1 MRQTQRSS
9 DSISTELFNVFIYRM
24 LTLLALII
32 LILSSSSSFAFKDNP
47 GSAKNCS
54 SGSVKG
60 IFDKTN
66 YNKLKTSFDTNTYQS
81 MNSGAS
87 ASSIPLKIKMIIN
100 DINVNTTGN
109 TNTVTG
115 TNANPA
121 IDINRN
127 FKNLTSSSDI
137 TLDFQNTENNTSL
150 YLGNVA
156 LSVFDIDKSI
166 DRNKAGWDDLVS
178 ITGITRN
185 NINIKGAFQGV
196 SGSSVIELANGLQN
210 SSTDSS
216 FNCTSSLDTN
226 CQGSVLFS
234 EDVRSV
240 TLSYTNTNNVT
251 NPTSQRF
258 QFRVDSY
265 CYTPQYTFSGTVFN
279 DNGGMDDVTQ
289 ADASNSNIGV
299 VPYNN
304 TNYFNGVFNFLSPNA
319 ETGIE
324 GSTVEL
330 THCTNG
336 SVYSS
341 QLVNNSV
348 SAIGQYKINVPST
361 TINGNTNNLC
371 LLESRPGN
379 TYPIRTSTD
388 SIKVNGFSTT
398 KYDYP
403 NNNFGRVIA
412 ENAALVLR
420 KAQYVNNCRA
430 DINYTD
436 SNLNIAGN
444 TNPNTGFS
452 EDSIT
457 DNLNPGQCIA
467 YRITA
472 TNRANSP
479 INNFV
484 MQDKLQKKGPG
495 GALVTSVLA
504 NPISNTVDYASDS
517 VPIGQ
522 NGIVKTNSFVLP
534 LRSKRVFYFN
544 TKYGTTV
551 DP

>member
-1 MRQTQRSS
+1 
-9 DSISTELFNVFIYRM
+9 M

-185 NINIKGAFQGV
+185 NINIKGTFQGV

-279 DNGGMDDVTQ
+279 DNAGIAENNNIDLNINTKSDISSTFT
-289 ADASNSNIGV
+289 SN
-299 VPYNN
+299 PK
-304 TNYFNGVFNFLSPNA
+304 YFNGIFDQGESGISATGLTVSLTNCNGINISGTTAQVVGVSPLS
-319 ETGIE
+319 
-324 GSTVEL
+324 
-330 THCTNG
+330 
-336 SVYSS
+336 
-341 QLVNNSV
+341 Q
-348 SAIGQYKINVPST
+348 GQYKFTV
-361 TINGNTNNLC
+361 
-371 LLESRPGN
+371 PGN
-379 TYPIRTSTD
+379 VISSLTLQKVCLVQNEPSGWEFSVDTTPNSREITLVSNIFDYKTESNGSRNLDFGEVKSNYSALVLIKSQYVHDCNDLRTFIDMPQNPQPDLPT
-388 SIKVNGFSTT
+388 NGFST
-398 KYDYP
+398 
-403 NNNFGRVIA
+403 
-412 ENAALVLR
+412 E
-420 KAQYVNNCRA
+420 
-430 DINYTD
+430 DI
-436 SNLNIAGN
+436 SGIV
-444 TNPNTGFS
+444 
-452 EDSIT
+452 
-457 DNLNPGQCIA
+457 PGQCIA
-467 YRITA
+467 YKIEA
-472 TNRANSP
+472 HNRGHLNLES
-479 INNFV
+479 I
-484 MQDKLQKKGPG
+484 QIKDKLQTNPVK
-495 GALVTSVLA
+495 SVFHLPFPVSIPSGI
-504 NPISNTVDYASDS
+504 NNNNILPNSEIISNQFNLQAAPPSGSATKA
-517 VPIGQ
+517 
-522 NGIVKTNSFVLP
+522 TL
-534 LRSKRVFYFN
+534 YFN